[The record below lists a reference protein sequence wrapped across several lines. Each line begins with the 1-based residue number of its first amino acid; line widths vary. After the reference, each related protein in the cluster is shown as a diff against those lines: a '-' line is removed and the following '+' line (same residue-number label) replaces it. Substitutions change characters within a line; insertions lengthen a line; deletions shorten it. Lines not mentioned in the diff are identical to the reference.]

1 MNIGDAEAV
10 RLLENVSKGTA
21 YSELERIRI
30 AHHDYKEVFVVP
42 NNNKMVAEAKKL
54 AQKLFDNCTVIIE
67 NTQIYVIKR
76 MLCSNELKS
85 IMHYKE
91 FTPIIIEHGKIC
103 QPDKTCERCK
113 NMVKKYVGECYSDE
127 FVPNKQGQEGWAF
140 RTNEPFRDFVFVKP
154 GYVKDRDFAEDV
166 DFTRETVEK
175 RIEEYSDRGKWRTQ
189 LNQVRKEFC
198 KDCVKYH
205 TKTCQRGYNGYQKPV
220 KCMYLKE
227 KLIERLVAEI
237 KVDFGSL
244 SRAHWFF
251 SQCGQIIQ
259 YKDPYTKRVSKR
271 YIAVPGNRKGD
282 LKVTGFFMS
291 LARYP
296 YGVGD
301 YGNRGHRYRWRSDA
315 QMKKDKKYENYI
327 SLERYMKEYKEI
339 LQKTKYEKKLHEELT
354 CAAYLIYRYV
364 TSTPG
369 EQTGLGYGTTY
380 LIYISIIGTA
390 HNVIEVG
397 IGNSKYVSDRNV
409 NDLRS
414 LFDIACL
421 SIDKK

>member
-1 MNIGDAEAV
+1 MRKDDAEAV
-10 RLLENVSKGTA
+10 MLLENILKGTA

-30 AHHDYKEVFVVP
+30 AHHDYSEVLVVP
-42 NNNKMVAEAKKL
+42 NNTKTMADAKRR
-54 AQKLFDNCTVIIE
+54 AQQLFDNCTMVIE
-67 NTQIYVIKR
+67 STQMYVIKK

-85 IMHYKE
+85 IMNYKK
-91 FTPIIIEHGKIC
+91 FTPITIERGKIC
-103 QPDKTCERCK
+103 HPDKTCERCK
-113 NMVKKYVGECYSDE
+113 YMVKKYVGECYSND
-127 FVPNKQGQEGWAF
+127 FTPNKQGEEGWTF
-140 RTNEPFRDFVFVKP
+140 RTNDPFREFVFVKP
-154 GYVKDRDFAEDV
+154 GYIRDRDFSEEV
-166 DFTRETVEK
+166 DFTKENVEK
-175 RIEEYSDRGKWRTQ
+175 RIEEYADRGKWRTQ

-237 KVDFGSL
+237 KADFGSV

-251 SQCGQIIQ
+251 SQCGQSIQ
-259 YKDPYTKRVSKR
+259 YRDPYTKRNSKR

-282 LKVTGFFMS
+282 LKATGFFMS
-291 LARYP
+291 FARYP
-296 YGVGD
+296 YEVGD
-301 YGNRGHRYRWRSDA
+301 YGSRGHKYRWRSDA
-315 QMKKDKKYENYI
+315 QKAKEKKYENYI
-327 SLERYMKEYKEI
+327 SLEKYLKEYKEL
-339 LQKTKYEKKLHEELT
+339 LQETKYRKKLHEEVT
-354 CAAYLIYRYV
+354 CAAYLIYKYV

-380 LIYISIIGTA
+380 LIYNSIIGTN
-390 HNVIEVG
+390 HNVIKIG
-397 IGNSKYVSDRNV
+397 IGNSKYISDRNV
-409 NDLRS
+409 NDLRA